1 MKLAE
6 FRASYPL
13 FELQSEVTFQTP
25 RAPTV
30 VERMILRLIV
40 TATAAIGDMTLAGA
54 FTGVL
59 GMGDARRVLTTFIE
73 PLFVLDV
80 VLCPTGEDPLEIPI
94 RRLSLTETGLAFW
107 ARNLLP
113 GAPQTKRVTHTYDF
127 ITDTLTPQRRGKL
140 AQTDNARTEDEIFL
154 DQPLR
159 ASDLQARIHESLV
172 PGSHEWVTR
181 TTEIGEVRNSGVS
194 TSWRSVELRLDCKQD
209 GVLSLDAP
217 NDKVFRLWLRAADPQ
232 RLWTQLIEPALG
244 IGKDAPEPENRW
256 HLPITEGKQRLDLR
270 QAQAVELLAG
280 TFSTPAKAPSSAGT
294 LMLSRVFAPDEPPG
308 DWVRLQDVA
317 PSSFLF
323 DLFRQ
328 RRDRP
333 AAGSPLLSIPLAP
346 YFPAG
351 FTYLTL
357 ASPGKV
363 PDIRLEGAA
372 DLIWAGQAYRVP
384 LELALAEE
392 PAGIFWRACCGDME
406 KALLSRP
413 QAALLPAMLWWQPPD
428 FVVAQ
433 WLSCCDDLRPHDWIG
448 QLVEFLAALRRRLA
462 LAAIPPQSDWAKT
475 LAEAAAGVVSE
486 LTNPLDFPELI
497 VWLDRLKGVG
507 LARLRLQQIIL
518 ERAVQVETLEDLQ
531 LIRQSLDDE
540 RLVLPL
546 RLMGSSVRHALIE
559 QMLASG
565 DTSKIGPLVASAALA
580 RLKQVYAA
588 VNDLLGGALSAN
600 SALRSGT
607 AYAKARRQ
615 ATTAYKVLS
624 ELRNSMEDV
633 RNALQLDDKANA
645 LAFGRTQDRLQH
657 FEQWMDT
664 QFAPAEELNTRPVV
678 MDTNTLIDFPT
689 IFDQLGLNDI
699 AVVPKRVVQELDQLK
714 TKPDASSS
722 GRRAHQVR
730 KAMRSL
736 DQATEVRSQDSKPE
750 LLALDWSSTPDND
763 ILSAALFY
771 SRSPV
776 ILLTGDKNLR
786 IKAKAEGIR
795 AMSGE
800 EYLREFGQVA
810 PAHTTMAPASAS

>member
-54 FTGVL
+54 FTDVL
-59 GMGDARRVLTTFIE
+59 GMGDARRVLKTFID

-80 VLCPTGEDPLEIPI
+80 VLCPPGEDPLEIPL
-94 RRLSLTETGLAFW
+94 RRLSLTEKGLAFW
-107 ARNLLP
+107 SRNLLP
-113 GAPQTKRVTHTYDF
+113 GMPQTKRVAHIYDF
-127 ITDTLTPQRRGKL
+127 ITNTLTPQKMGRL
-140 AQTDNARTEDEIFL
+140 AQADNARTETEVFL
-154 DQPLR
+154 DQPLQ

-194 TSWRSVELRLDCKQD
+194 TSWRSVELRLNCKHD

-217 NDKVFRLWLRAADPQ
+217 NDKVFRSWLQAADPQ
-232 RLWTQLIEPALG
+232 MLWTQLIEPTMG
-244 IGKDAPEPENRW
+244 IGKNAPAPENRW
-256 HLPITEGKQRLDLR
+256 HLPTADGMQRLDLR
-270 QAQAVELLAG
+270 QAQAVQLLAR
-280 TFSTPAKAPSSAGT
+280 TTSTSAKAPSSAVT
-294 LMLSRVFAPDEPPG
+294 LMLSRMFSSDEPPG
-308 DWVRLQDVA
+308 DWVRLQDDL
-317 PSSFLF
+317 PSSSLF
-323 DLFRQ
+323 DFFRQ
-328 RRDRP
+328 PRDH
-333 AAGSPLLSIPLAP
+333 AVAGSPLLSIPLAP

-357 ASPGKV
+357 ASPGKR

-372 DLIWAGQAYRVP
+372 DLIWAGQRYRVP

-392 PAGIFWRACCGDME
+392 PAGVFWRACCRDME
-406 KALLSRP
+406 TALLSRP
-413 QAALLPAMLWWQPPD
+413 KAAFLPAMLWWQQPD

-433 WLSCCDDLRPHDWIG
+433 WLSCCDDLRPQDWIR
-448 QLVEFLAALRRRLA
+448 QLVEFLAALRRRLV
-462 LAAIPPQSDWAKT
+462 LAVIPPQSDWAMT
-475 LAEAAAGVVSE
+475 LTEAAAGVVSE
-486 LTNPLDFPELI
+486 ITTHLDFPELI
-497 VWLDRLKGVG
+497 AWLDQLKSVD
-507 LARLRLQQIIL
+507 LDKPRLQQIIL
-518 ERAVQVETLEDLQ
+518 ERAVPVETLEYLQ
-531 LIRQSLDDE
+531 LIRQSLNDE
-540 RLVLPL
+540 RMVLPL
-546 RLMGSSVRHALIE
+546 RLMGSTVRHALIE
-559 QMLASG
+559 QMLTSG
-565 DTSKIGPLVASAALA
+565 DTHKIGPHAASAALT
-580 RLKQVYAA
+580 RLREVYAA
-588 VNDLLGGALSAN
+588 ANDLLGGALSA
-600 SALRSGT
+600 SSTLRSGT

-615 ATTAYKVLS
+615 AATAYKILS
-624 ELRNSMEDV
+624 ELRNSMEDA
-633 RNALQLDDKANA
+633 RNAVQFDDKANA

-657 FEQWMDT
+657 FEQWMGT
-664 QFAPAEELNTRPVV
+664 QFAPAEEPKTRPVV

-689 IFDQLGLNDI
+689 IFDQLALNDV

-714 TKPDASSS
+714 IKPDTSSS
-722 GRRAHQVR
+722 GRAHQVR

-736 DQATEVRSQDSKPE
+736 DQATKIRSQDSKPE
-750 LLALDWSSTPDND
+750 LLALDWTSTPDND
-763 ILSAALFY
+763 ILSVALFY

-800 EYLREFGQVA
+800 EYLRDFGQVA
-810 PAHTTMAPASAS
+810 PALIALAPATTS